1 MAEKPKR
8 VTQRIVR
15 GEDGRV
21 KILYID
27 LDTLQY
33 VDDPFSQGY
42 KVVTANTPIE
52 NVINVDEEDPQPN
65 PENPVV
71 TDPAEEAAIKESVQ
85 SAEGMRGSNSPT
97 YSSPSTNQSV
107 NTNTNTRSGI
117 RTPGANAQSTTS
129 GYISS
134 SNSQQ
139 SLQGTQVANAAGTAR
154 GANPSSEIS
163 NRSSISYGMGSGRP
177 NAPSQNIQNS
187 IASSVG
193 NVFGPQA
200 NVTITSGQQTPA
212 QLAQIERGRAA
223 IDKAR
228 SGGTLTAQEKKDA
241 DFASSNVNK
250 NDRHPTGQAADFR
263 TSTNDPNKS
272 LSPVAMNDLAMD
284 FAKNNPNAGVGYSMS
299 PKGTPGY
306 YMGPDVM
313 HLDTSGLAGS
323 WGANQPKFDDGQGK
337 FTSMRE
343 NIDFARDMAGTD
355 WSVPPTFDAPT
366 PFGSDDPQSAPTAT
380 GAPREGLQGLAASAI
395 DSMGNQRAGT
405 AANTSLDAASGTDM
419 TANPGALASLGYTPR
434 TEQDMADIGFALAG
448 ELGPY
453 GLKTLGDE
461 NSLSKK
467 ELANMI
473 ATIENR
479 AAATGKS
486 IKDVLSPSQ
495 YNSLMEKNL
504 GVTRANFT
512 KYGDDIMAAVK
523 DFYSPASFNNPA
535 NATHYANLSISNPGW
550 AAGLL
555 GDQKVGSHTFGR
567 LSDEYSPSSAYS
579 DVRTNSGLAS
589 YARDQINNQTSKGG
603 YQPSLDRFSDMTDAV
618 SRSNGE
624 SQGGRGRGGYSA
636 SSAEGSRSGSGSS
649 GVSSRSEGGGL
660 RSDSGGFSSGSS
672 GYGPDMGR
680 FDGVQGA
687 VEASNSSGKS
697 GSSDKGTS
705 SYGGAKSSG
714 DAQSS
719 GKSGGKSSG
728 GGFSSG
734 RTSGKTDDN

>member
-52 NVINVDEEDPQPN
+52 NVINIDEEDPQPN

-97 YSSPSTNQSV
+97 YSGS
-107 NTNTNTRSGI
+107 
-117 RTPGANAQSTTS
+117 QSTGGS
-129 GYISS
+129 GY
-134 SNSQQ
+134 
-139 SLQGTQVANAAGTAR
+139 TA
-154 GANPSSEIS
+154 PS
-163 NRSSISYGMGSGRP
+163 
-177 NAPSQNIQNS
+177 APSQQGSSSGSERTAGVSGPSRGISSTQGVTTSNTARNMNVDKSANQPAGFVNNFANAEHRKGTPDQGFINS
-187 IASSVG
+187 VTDIAG
-193 NVFGPQA
+193 RTLGPGTT
-200 NVTITSGQQTPA
+200 VTGYSGQGQYGSA
-212 QLAQIERGRAA
+212 RHRDERGIAM
-223 IDKAR
+223 
-228 SGGTLTAQEKKDA
+228 DA
-241 DFASSNVNK
+241 TISNSNHTIGK
-250 NDRHPTGQAADFR
+250 QAMED
-263 TSTNDPNKS
+263 
-272 LSPVAMNDLAMD
+272 VAMAY
-284 FAKNNPNAGVGYSMS
+284 AAAHPNAGVGYD
-299 PKGTPGY
+299 KN
-306 YMGPDVM
+306 YMGVQNI
-313 HLDTSGLAGS
+313 HLDQFAQPGDIGKS
-323 WGANQPKFDDGQGK
+323 WGAKDPRTNSFSR
-337 FTSMRE
+337 SMMDQ
-343 NIDFARDMAGTD
+343 NFAKNLDFARATGIGPT
-355 WSVPPTFDAPT
+355 PTFDAPT
-366 PFGSDDPQSAPTAT
+366 PFGPNDPQSAPTAT
-380 GAPREGLQGLAASAI
+380 GAPKEGLQGLAASAI

-405 AANTSLDAASGTDM
+405 AANTSLDAASGIDM

-453 GLKTLGDE
+453 GLKTIGDE

-504 GVTRANFT
+504 EVTRANFT

-567 LSDEYSPSSAYS
+567 LSDEYSPSNTYS

-687 VEASNSSGKS
+687 VEASNSGGKS

>member
-15 GEDGRV
+15 GEDGRI

-52 NVINVDEEDPQPN
+52 NVINIDEEDPQPN

-97 YSSPSTNQSV
+97 YSGSQSTGGSGYTAPSAPSQQGSSSGSERTAGVSGLSQS
-107 NTNTNTRSGI
+107 NTSSQRSGSGMATLTGGV
-117 RTPGANAQSTTS
+117 TPRGATQEVAGSINKGLDNLHPDYRDRFAGFMDEATKKGLNLDVASTYRS
-129 GYISS
+129 PAE
-134 SNSQQ
+134 QQ
-139 SLQGTQVANAAGTAR
+139 SLFDQGRKTPGSIVTNARPGTSAHNYALAVDVVPSGLQQQPNWAPDDPR
-154 GANPSSEIS
+154 WQEMGALAQNQGLNWGGSWKSFKDMPHVQAPEISPSSLI
-163 NRSSISYGMGSGRP
+163 GRP
-177 NAPSQNIQNS
+177 VDATGFVQLT
-187 IASSVG
+187 
-193 NVFGPQA
+193 PQ
-200 NVTITSGQQTPA
+200 
-212 QLAQIERGRAA
+212 E
-223 IDKAR
+223 
-228 SGGTLTAQEKKDA
+228 
-241 DFASSNVNK
+241 
-250 NDRHPTGQAADFR
+250 
-263 TSTNDPNKS
+263 S
-272 LSPVAMNDLAMD
+272 LSVRGNYVPT
-284 FAKNNPNAGVGYSMS
+284 PS
-299 PKGTPGY
+299 PSGTEPSY
-306 YMGPDVM
+306 E
-313 HLDTSGLAGS
+313 
-323 WGANQPKFDDGQGK
+323 N
-337 FTSMRE
+337 MRE
-343 NIDFARDMAGTD
+343 
-355 WSVPPTFDAPT
+355 
-366 PFGSDDPQSAPTAT
+366 AT
-380 GAPREGLQGLAASAI
+380 GAPVGDLQGLAASAI

-461 NSLSKK
+461 NSISKK

-523 DFYSPASFNNPA
+523 DFYSPASFNNPV

-567 LSDEYSPSSAYS
+567 LSDEYSPSNTYS
-579 DVRTNSGLAS
+579 DVRTNFGLAS

-660 RSDSGGFSSGSS
+660 RSDNGGFSSGSS